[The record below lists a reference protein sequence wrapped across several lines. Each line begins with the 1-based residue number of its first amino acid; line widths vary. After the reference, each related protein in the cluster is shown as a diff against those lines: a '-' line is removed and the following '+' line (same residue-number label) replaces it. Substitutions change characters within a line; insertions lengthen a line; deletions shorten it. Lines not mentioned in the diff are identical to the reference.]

1 MESPVT
7 RLMRRHLSWL
17 DLILSVHTL
26 FWSGLSGC
34 FVAVVDHTG
43 TLHRSEALVQRGP
56 RKQWKCRFFLLWF
69 VTSGEWLIWHSRSDC
84 RVLGGGEEFSNTTSD
99 LSTENCKNSP
109 ANMVYCDCCQVKP
122 KPLLWLMES
131 LLDGWLL
138 LFYPPPVLPI
148 GQRNCPPAP
157 FGPLGSSSPGTPSA
171 SLAADKSVQITSSQ
185 NEWMWKEALMF
196 FWFFTVHTDHIL
208 FSSSVLLY
216 VHTNCNKLQVNIQEK
231 TVTGREPQINLLSD
245 DIISLLCVS
254 SKSC

>member
-56 RKQWKCRFFLLWF
+56 RKQWKCSCCFLLWF
-69 VTSGEWLIWHSRSDC
+69 VTSGEWLIWHSCDC

-122 KPLLWLMES
+122 KTLLWLMES

-185 NEWMWKEALMF
+185 NECSSDSLL
-196 FWFFTVHTDHIL
+196 HIL
-208 FSSSVLLY
+208 IMCYFQVQFY
-216 VHTNCNKLQVNIQEK
+216 CMFTQTVTNCKSTSRKKLAVNHRSI
-231 TVTGREPQINLLSD
+231 
-245 DIISLLCVS
+245 C
-254 SKSC
+254 